1 MAIIYSYPIVDP
13 SANDLVLGSDVDSA
27 GKPTKNFTVQ
37 SIIDLVTVTGNDL
50 QAVLDNGNTANSK
63 DIDLTN
69 NNFRGGGFITTGNA
83 TISGTT
89 GTGFTSFSSTA
100 FVGTLSTAAQPNVTS
115 LGTLTS
121 LKVGNA
127 TPDITSIVTSFTA
140 PGDNVK
146 LATTKAIVD
155 YVGTNP
161 PGAES
166 LAATLLVGNTTGGTD
181 IEVTNGDKIQLNSS
195 GGSPVSPTIQFNN
208 TNFKIFYDITASP
221 ANSVIQHENQ
231 TGHLILRADSI
242 KLTSGGGTNDKTYIV
257 CTDDTSVD
265 LYYNNSKKFE
275 TTNTGVSIT
284 GNAVAT
290 GSGTFVNL
298 INTGTYSDSSGDVGS
313 AGQILSSTGSGT
325 NWINDPNPTPYTWI
339 IEADSGA
346 GSPYTVQTGD
356 TIDFVGV
363 GNVDTA
369 WDNSSKELRI
379 SLGGTSISGTGADTQ
394 VVYWT
399 GAQTVSGDAGMVYN
413 DTSNNLTVSGTVQA
427 GTLSDG
433 TFSGSSGTYT
443 GGVSI
448 TSTTFVGALT
458 GNASTATALAS
469 SGAITLTG
477 DTTSTGG
484 PYTYTSG
491 GALNIATTIAD
502 TTVTGKAL
510 TNLPSPT
517 SSAIAATDTIL
528 AAMAKLQGQITG
540 IPQGLVYQGTWNANT
555 NTPTLASGTGT
566 TGYFYIVSVAGST
579 NLDGIT
585 DWQVGDWAIFI
596 EQGANDQWEKIDN
609 SQSITGSGATNKIT
623 KWTAPTVLGTGLIED
638 DGTDVTIGNSGNLI
652 VEGNTTL
659 GNADSD
665 TTTVKGPAH
674 FEETLRADVGIS
686 LGNATYGT
694 AGQVLTSGGGAATVN
709 TWTTPTTGT
718 VTSVA
723 TNNGLTGGTITTT
736 GTLGILTTGTSNAI
750 EFLSSATPA
759 SGDLVWFSDIND
771 SNTLRKCTV
780 ADLQGPIGGPFLPL
794 SGGTMT
800 GAGEIRMPDNFKLKV
815 GTSGDMEVY
824 HDATDTYIDNQ
835 TGDLYIQNGSDDKDI
850 IFKCD
855 TGGGGLATYFQL
867 DGSIVKTV
875 FSKATRHVDTV
886 EAYFGT
892 SDNMFVKHTGAEGQ
906 IKNSTGNLYISQDAN
921 DADIIFEGDD
931 GSGSLATYFKLDG
944 SLVNGTSTLGA
955 TNFPD
960 KSKIFMGT
968 GSDLRIYHDGSD
980 SFIQNTTGSLVIEQ
994 TSGAIALRPVTG
1006 ETGVLIVENG
1016 AVTLYY
1022 DNSAK
1027 LATTTSGVSVT
1038 GETSTG
1044 TLAVSSTSSLVG
1056 DVSVGDTNSAFIGM
1070 LRAGANYI
1078 AATNAAGYL
1087 IFRTGGTTPTLTLGV
1102 NHDVRFDEYGSGT
1115 NSGTAT
1121 YNLEVDANGNVIET
1135 PSSGGGGGIF
1145 HGDQAVTTG
1154 SAALTFTL
1162 KRATTGTLIFD
1173 VWFTSETSTATS
1185 VAKKYVVAHSSN
1197 TTPVYNKI
1205 LDTGPDGSNDFTVTF
1220 ANATGDATG
1229 DSVTCSIQ
1237 ASGINQNIGYTVQVG
1252 YDSANTLTFTPAST

>member
-13 SANDLVLGSDVDSA
+13 SANDLVLGSDFDSA

-83 TISGTT
+83 SVSGTT
-89 GTGFTSFSSTA
+89 GTGFTSITSTA

-121 LKVGNA
+121 LAVN
-127 TPDITSIVTSFTA
+127 TSVTGTAVVTTLSA
-140 PGDNVK
+140 PGDNLK
-146 LATTKAIVD
+146 IASTKAIVD
-155 YVGTNP
+155 YIGTNP

-166 LAATLLVGNTTGGTD
+166 LSATLLVGNTTGATK
-181 IEVTNGDKIQLNSS
+181 IEVDNTGSGIDFIDDAKARFGTGDDLEIFHNGSHSFIKNVGTGELRI
-195 GGSPVSPTIQFNN
+195 PTSMFRVTKANDSATLLEAQDAGAVKLYFANN
-208 TNFKIFYDITASP
+208 
-221 ANSVIQHENQ
+221 E
-231 TGHLILRADSI
+231 
-242 KLTSGGGTNDKTYIV
+242 KLA
-257 CTDDTSVD
+257 
-265 LYYNNSKKFE
+265 

-284 GNAVAT
+284 GNTVTT
-290 GSGTFVNL
+290 GAGTFVNL
-298 INTGTYSDSSGDVGS
+298 INSGTYSDSSGDVGS

-346 GSPYTVQTGD
+346 GSPYTVANGD

-433 TFSGSSGTYT
+433 TFSGASGTYT

-448 TSTTFVGALT
+448 TSTDFVGALT

-484 PYTYTSG
+484 PHTYTSG
-491 GALNIATTIAD
+491 GAVTIPTTIAS
-502 TTVTGKAL
+502 TTVTAKVL

-517 SSAIAATDTIL
+517 SVAIAASDTIL

-665 TTTVKGPAH
+665 TTIVKGPAH

-694 AGQVLTSGGGAATVN
+694 AGQVLTSGGGSATVN

-723 TNNGLTGGTITTT
+723 TNNGLTGGTITST
-736 GTLGILTTGTSNAI
+736 GTLGILTVGASNAI

-759 SGDLVWFSDIND
+759 SGDFIWFSDIND
-771 SNTLRKCTV
+771 SNTLRKCTL
-780 ADLQGPIGGPFLPL
+780 ADIQNPVGGPFLPL
-794 SGGTMT
+794 AGGTMVGNT
-800 GAGEIRMPDNFKLKV
+800 LHGDGIKSMYGAGNDLQIDHDGTNSAINNITGEFIIQQSVDDGNIIFKCDDGSGGVTPYITVDGGGTRTDFSKQTRHADSVV
-815 GTSGDMEVY
+815 GSYGAGDDLSIQHNGTNSFISNY
-824 HDATDTYIDNQ
+824 
-835 TGDLYIQNGSDDKDI
+835 TGDLYIDQGADDKNI
-850 IFKCD
+850 IFR
-855 TGGGGLATYFQL
+855 
-867 DGSIVKTV
+867 S
-875 FSKATRHVDTV
+875 
-886 EAYFGT
+886 
-892 SDNMFVKHTGAEGQ
+892 
-906 IKNSTGNLYISQDAN
+906 
-921 DADIIFEGDD
+921 DD
-931 GSGSLATYFKLDG
+931 GSGGIATYLTIDG
-944 SLVNGTSTLGA
+944 VDEVVRFYKNTYQQDDIKALFGNS
-955 TNFPD
+955 
-960 KSKIFMGT
+960 
-968 GSDLRIYHDGSD
+968 SDLKIYHDSATNANKIASANNRQLQISQD
-980 SFIQNTTGSLVIEQ
+980 NLHISNEAATETMIT
-994 TSGAIALRPVTG
+994 AIAD
-1006 ETGVLIVENG
+1006 G
-1016 AVTLYY
+1016 AVSLYY
-1022 DNSAK
+1022 DNSK
-1027 LATTTSGVSVT
+1027 KFETTTGGVSVT
-1038 GETSTG
+1038 GD
-1044 TLAVSSTSSLVG
+1044 A
-1056 DVSVGDTNSAFIGM
+1056 DVSGEVQVGGQGSNFSENN
-1070 LRAGANYI
+1070 LRFKSAGAAYI
-1078 AATNAAGYL
+1078 DHNTVGQSI
-1087 IFRTGGTTPTLTLGV
+1087 IFRTSGSSSMDKTALTIKSNGQLQANLYGVNNFTGTPAYNLQVDSSGNIIETGNVNPHGSGIYSFSDTVNASSNEDIFSIACTHGAQAFTAYFTCNTTGVSVAKVYTVVHSYGTTVTYNKLADTGP
-1102 NHDVRFDEYGSGT
+1102 YG
-1115 NSGTAT
+1115 GTAT
-1121 YNLEVDANGNVIET
+1121 D
-1135 PSSGGGGGIF
+1135 
-1145 HGDQAVTTG
+1145 
-1154 SAALTFTL
+1154 
-1162 KRATTGTLIFD
+1162 
-1173 VWFTSETSTATS
+1173 
-1185 VAKKYVVAHSSN
+1185 
-1197 TTPVYNKI
+1197 
-1205 LDTGPDGSNDFTVTF
+1205 DFTVTF
-1220 ANATGDATG
+1220 TGSNDTITCNIANPSSTNLDI
-1229 DSVTCSIQ
+1229 VTTIMLGGSP
-1237 ASGINQNIGYTVQVG
+1237 T
-1252 YDSANTLTFTPAST
+1252 TLTVTAL

>member
-50 QAVLDNGNTANSK
+50 QAVLDNGNTATGK
-63 DIDLTN
+63 DINITS

-89 GTGFTSFSSTA
+89 ASNFTSISSTA
-100 FVGTLSTAAQPNVTS
+100 FVGTLSTAAQPNITS

-121 LKVGNA
+121 LAVN
-127 TPDITSIVTSFTA
+127 TSVTGTAVVTTLSA
-140 PGDNVK
+140 PGDNLK
-146 LATTKAIVD
+146 IASTKAIVD
-155 YVGTNP
+155 YIGTNP

-166 LAATLLVGNTTGGTD
+166 LSATLLVGNTTGATK
-181 IEVTNGDKIQLNSS
+181 IEVDNTGSGIDFIDDAKARFGTGDDLEIFHNGSHSFIKNVGTGELRI
-195 GGSPVSPTIQFNN
+195 PTSMFRVTKANDSATLLEAQDAGAVKLYF
-208 TNFKIFYDITASP
+208 
-221 ANSVIQHENQ
+221 ANSEKI
-231 TGHLILRADSI
+231 A
-242 KLTSGGGTNDKTYIV
+242 
-257 CTDDTSVD
+257 
-265 LYYNNSKKFE
+265 
-275 TTNTGVSIT
+275 TTNTGVSVT
-284 GNAVAT
+284 GNTVAT

-298 INTGTYSDSSGDVGS
+298 INSGTYSDSSADVGS

-346 GSPYTVQTGD
+346 GSPYTVANGD

-369 WDNSSKELRI
+369 WDNTSKELRI

-433 TFSGSSGTYT
+433 TFSGTAGTYT

-448 TSTTFVGALT
+448 TSNTFVGALT
-458 GNASTATALAS
+458 GNASSATQLAS
-469 SGAITLTG
+469 SGAIALTG

-502 TTVTGKAL
+502 TTVTGKVL
-510 TNLPSPT
+510 TNLPTPT
-517 SSAIAATDTIL
+517 SAAIAASDTIL

-596 EQGANDQWEKIDN
+596 EQGASDQWEKIDN
-609 SQSITGSGATNKIT
+609 TSAILGSGTANKIAKWTGSNTLA
-623 KWTAPTVLGTGLIED
+623 TGLISD

-674 FEETLRADVGIS
+674 FEEQLRVDEGIS
-686 LGNATYGT
+686 LGSNTYGS
-694 AGQVLTSGGGAATVN
+694 AGQVLTSGGGSSSVN

-723 TNNGLTGGTITTT
+723 TNNGLTGGTITST
-736 GTLGILTTGTSNAI
+736 GTLGILTVGASNAI

-759 SGDLVWFSDIND
+759 SGDFVWFSDIND

-794 SGGTMT
+794 AGGTMT
-800 GAGEIRMPDNFKLKV
+800 GDVIFNDDVKAKF
-815 GTSGDMEVY
+815 GTSSDMSIFHNGSNSFIEQ
-824 HDATDTYIDNQ
+824 TG
-835 TGDLYIQNGSDDKDI
+835 TGDLYIQQAIDDKDI
-850 IFKCD
+850 IFRC
-855 TGGGGLATYFQL
+855 
-867 DGSIVKTV
+867 
-875 FSKATRHVDTV
+875 
-886 EAYFGT
+886 
-892 SDNMFVKHTGAEGQ
+892 
-906 IKNSTGNLYISQDAN
+906 
-921 DADIIFEGDD
+921 DD
-931 GSGSLATYFKLDG
+931 GSGGLTTYMYLDG
-944 SLVNGTSTLGA
+944 SYVGTRFPQNVQLDDDVELRLGTNQDLRLKHSGTAGTITNYVGDLTISNTQDDGDIIFKNDDGSGGTAQYFRIDGGSTL
-955 TNFPD
+955 TYF
-960 KSKIFMGT
+960 SKAIQLADSVKAFFGT
-968 GSDLRIYHDGSD
+968 GGDLQIYHDGNNSKITEGGTGGLYIG
-980 SFIQNTTGSLVIEQ
+980 SSLLGIQNNDHTEMMAQFT
-994 TSGAIALRPVTG
+994 
-1006 ETGVLIVENG
+1006 ENG
-1016 AVTLYY
+1016 AVELYY
-1022 DNSAK
+1022 DNSK
-1027 LATTTSGVSVT
+1027 KFETTTGGVSIT
-1038 GETSTG
+1038 GDLTVDGG
-1044 TLAVSSTSSLVG
+1044 TSSTINIYKDDAGNGKLSFYNDATQQVYLLHDTAENFYIHGGSGTQILMSS
-1056 DVSVGDTNSAFIGM
+1056 DN
-1070 LRAGANYI
+1070 
-1078 AATNAAGYL
+1078 AT
-1087 IFRTGGTTPTLTLGV
+1087 TLTLKTGQSAQL
-1102 NHDVRFDEYGSGT
+1102 NAYGSGT
-1115 NSGTAT
+1115 KTGTAA
-1121 YNLEVDANGNVIET
+1121 YNLEVDSSGNIIET
-1135 PSSGGGGGIF
+1135 PATNPGGGGGIF

-1220 ANATGDATG
+1220 ANATTTATG

-1252 YDSANTLTFTPAST
+1252 YDSANALTFTAAS

>member
-100 FVGTLSTAAQPNVTS
+100 FVGTLSTAAQPNITS

-140 PGDNVK
+140 PGDDVK

-155 YVGTNP
+155 YIGTNP

-181 IEVTNGDKIQLNSS
+181 IAVSAGDDVTFTDTSKIIMGTGGDFEIYHGSF
-195 GGSPVSPTIQFNN
+195 GGSDQSWIR
-208 TNFKIFYDITASP
+208 D
-221 ANSVIQHENQ
+221 
-231 TGHLILRADSI
+231 L
-242 KLTSGGGTNDKTYIV
+242 GTNDLILDTNGTQIALISDGIV
-257 CTDDTSVD
+257 NNGKMGLFKKDGAVE
-265 LYYNNSKKFE
+265 LYYDNNLKFE
-275 TTNTGVSIT
+275 TLTGGAKVT
-284 GNAVAT
+284 GDLQAT

-448 TSTTFVGALT
+448 TSTDFVGALT
-458 GNASTATALAS
+458 GNATTATSLAS

-484 PYTYTSG
+484 PHTYTSG
-491 GALNIATTIAD
+491 GAVTIPTTIAS
-502 TTVTGKAL
+502 TTVTAKVL

-517 SSAIAATDTIL
+517 SVAIAASDTIL

-555 NTPTLASGTGT
+555 NTPTLSSGTGT

-585 DWQVGDWAIFI
+585 DWEVGDWAIFI

-736 GTLGILTTGTSNAI
+736 GTLGILTVGTSNAI

-794 SGGTMT
+794 AGGTMT
-800 GAGEIRMPDNFKLKV
+800 GDVIFNDDVKAKF
-815 GTSGDMEVY
+815 GTSSDMSIFHNGSNSFIEQ
-824 HDATDTYIDNQ
+824 TG
-835 TGDLYIQNGSDDKDI
+835 TGDLYIQQATDDKDI
-850 IFKCD
+850 IFRCD

-875 FSKATRHVDTV
+875 FSKATRHADAV

-892 SDNMFVKHTGAEGQ
+892 GDDMFIKHTGSEGN

-921 DADIIFEGDD
+921 DADIIFESDN
-931 GSGSLATYFKLDG
+931 GSGGLATYLTIDGGDENIQFSKNGKFLDG
-944 SLVNGTSTLGA
+944 VKA
-955 TNFPD
+955 
-960 KSKIFMGT
+960 IFGN
-968 GSDLRIYHDGSD
+968 SNDLQIYHDGNNSKITEGGTGGLYIG
-980 SFIQNTTGSLVIEQ
+980 SNLLGIQNNDHTEMMAQFT
-994 TSGAIALRPVTG
+994 
-1006 ETGVLIVENG
+1006 ENG
-1016 AVTLYY
+1016 AVELYY
-1022 DNSAK
+1022 DNSK
-1027 LATTTSGVSVT
+1027 KFETTTGGVSVT
-1038 GETSTG
+1038 GSLSVST
-1044 TLAVSSTSSLVG
+1044 TSSLVG
-1056 DVSVGDTNSAFIGM
+1056 DVSIGDTNSAFIGM

-1115 NSGTAT
+1115 NSGTPT

>member
-50 QAVLDNGNTANSK
+50 QAVLDNGNTATGK
-63 DIDLTN
+63 DINITS

-89 GTGFTSFSSTA
+89 ASNFTSISSTA
-100 FVGTLSTAAQPNVTS
+100 FVGTLDTAAQPNITS

-140 PGDNVK
+140 PGDDVK

-166 LAATLLVGNTTGGTD
+166 LAATLLVGNTTGATNIVVQKSIQLPTTTTNTGTPTD
-181 IEVTNGDKIQLNSS
+181 IGVISFGGTYTNGNRI
-195 GGSPVSPTIQFNN
+195 FN
-208 TNFKIFYDITASP
+208 D
-221 ANSVIQHENQ
+221 
-231 TGHLILRADSI
+231 
-242 KLTSGGGTNDKTYIV
+242 TSGGTLRIQASDNLHLQPSNLTVSNSNGNLITAGDTGTK
-257 CTDDTSVD
+257 
-265 LYYNNSKKFE
+265 LYYQNSEKF
-275 TTNTGVSIT
+275 TTTTTGVSIT
-284 GNAVAT
+284 GNTVAT

-298 INTGTYSDSSGDVGS
+298 INSGTYSDSSADVGS

-346 GSPYTVQTGD
+346 GSPYTVANGD

-369 WDNSSKELRI
+369 WDNTSKELRI

-433 TFSGSSGTYT
+433 TFSGASGTYT

-477 DTTSTGG
+477 DASSTGG

-502 TTVTGKAL
+502 TTVTGKVL
-510 TNLPSPT
+510 TNLPTPT
-517 SSAIAATDTIL
+517 SSAIAASDTIL

-596 EQGANDQWEKIDN
+596 EQGASDQWEKIDN
-609 SQSITGSGATNKIT
+609 TSAILGSGTANKIAKWTGSNTLA
-623 KWTAPTVLGTGLIED
+623 TGLISD

-674 FEETLRADVGIS
+674 FEEQLRVDEGIS
-686 LGNATYGT
+686 LGNATYGS
-694 AGQVLTSGGGAATVN
+694 AGQVLTSGGGSSSVN

-736 GTLGILTTGTSNAI
+736 GTLGILTVGTSNAI
-750 EFLSSATPA
+750 EFLSAATPA

-794 SGGTMT
+794 AGGTMA
-800 GAGEIRMPDNFKLKV
+800 GAINM
-815 GTSGDMEVY
+815 GTNNITNGGTATFTTFSGDLNGTINTATTAVTQSQGNNSTKVATTAYVDAAIGNSTLAEVL
-824 HDATDTYIDNQ
+824 A
-835 TGDLYIQNGSDDKDI
+835 NGNT
-850 IFKCD
+850 
-855 TGGGGLATYFQL
+855 TGGTDIAVSANDDITFT
-867 DGSIVKTV
+867 DS
-875 FSKATRHVDTV
+875 SKAI
-886 EAYFGT
+886 FG
-892 SDNMFVKHTGAEGQ
+892 A
-906 IKNSTGNLYISQDAN
+906 
-921 DADIIFEGDD
+921 
-931 GSGSLATYFKLDG
+931 
-944 SLVNGTSTLGA
+944 
-955 TNFPD
+955 
-960 KSKIFMGT
+960 
-968 GSDLRIYHDGSD
+968 GSDLQIYHDGNNSKITEGGTGGLYIG
-980 SFIQNTTGSLVIEQ
+980 SSLLGIQNNDHSEMMAQFT
-994 TSGAIALRPVTG
+994 
-1006 ETGVLIVENG
+1006 ENG
-1016 AVTLYY
+1016 AVELYY
-1022 DNSAK
+1022 DNSKK
-1027 LATTTSGVSVT
+1027 LETTSGGVT
-1038 GETSTG
+1038 ITG
-1044 TLAVSSTSSLVG
+1044 DLTVDAGASSTINIYKDDAGNGKLSFYNDSTQQVYLLHDTAENFYIHGGSGTQILMSS
-1056 DVSVGDTNSAFIGM
+1056 DN
-1070 LRAGANYI
+1070 
-1078 AATNAAGYL
+1078 AT
-1087 IFRTGGTTPTLTLGV
+1087 TLTLKTSQSAQL
-1102 NHDVRFDEYGSGT
+1102 NAYGSGT
-1115 NSGTAT
+1115 KTGTAA
-1121 YNLEVDANGNVIET
+1121 YNLEVDSSGNIIET
-1135 PSSGGGGGIF
+1135 PATNPGGGGGIF
-1145 HGDQAVTTG
+1145 SGDQAITTG

-1197 TTPVYNKI
+1197 TAPVYNKI

-1220 ANATGDATG
+1220 ANATTTATG

-1237 ASGINQNIGYTVQVG
+1237 ASGIAQNIGYTVQVG
-1252 YDSANTLTFTPAST
+1252 YDSTNALTFTAAS

>member
-50 QAVLDNGNTANSK
+50 QAVLDNGNTATGK
-63 DIDLTN
+63 DINITS

-89 GTGFTSFSSTA
+89 ASNFTSISSTA
-100 FVGTLSTAAQPNVTS
+100 FVGTLDTAAQPNITS

-140 PGDNVK
+140 PGDDVK

-166 LAATLLVGNTTGGTD
+166 LAATLLVGNTTGATNIVVQKSIQLPTTTTNTGTPTD
-181 IEVTNGDKIQLNSS
+181 IGVISFGGTYTNGNRI
-195 GGSPVSPTIQFNN
+195 FN
-208 TNFKIFYDITASP
+208 D
-221 ANSVIQHENQ
+221 
-231 TGHLILRADSI
+231 
-242 KLTSGGGTNDKTYIV
+242 TSGGTLRIQASDNLHLQPSNLTVSNSNGNLITAGDTGTK
-257 CTDDTSVD
+257 
-265 LYYNNSKKFE
+265 LYYQNSEKF
-275 TTNTGVSIT
+275 TTTTTGVSIT
-284 GNAVAT
+284 GNTVAT

-298 INTGTYSDSSGDVGS
+298 INSGTYSDSSADVGS

-346 GSPYTVQTGD
+346 GSPYTVANGD

-369 WDNSSKELRI
+369 WDNTSKELRI

-433 TFSGSSGTYT
+433 TFSGASGTYT

-477 DTTSTGG
+477 DASSTGG

-502 TTVTGKAL
+502 TTVTGKVL
-510 TNLPSPT
+510 TNLPTPT
-517 SSAIAATDTIL
+517 SSAIAASDTIL

-596 EQGANDQWEKIDN
+596 EQGASDQWEKIDN
-609 SQSITGSGATNKIT
+609 TSAILGSGTANKIAKWTGSNTLA
-623 KWTAPTVLGTGLIED
+623 TGLISD

-674 FEETLRADVGIS
+674 FEEQLRVDEGIS
-686 LGNATYGT
+686 LGNATYGS
-694 AGQVLTSGGGAATVN
+694 AGQVLTSGGGSSSVN

-736 GTLGILTTGTSNAI
+736 GTLGILTVGTSNAI
-750 EFLSSATPA
+750 EFLSAATPA

-780 ADLQGPIGGPFLPL
+780 ADLETPMGGPFLPL
-794 SGGTMT
+794 AGGTMA
-800 GAGEIRMPDNFKLKV
+800 GAINM
-815 GTSGDMEVY
+815 GTNNITNGGTATFTTFSGDLNGTINTATTAVTQSQGNNSTKVATTAYVDAAIGNSTLAEVL
-824 HDATDTYIDNQ
+824 A
-835 TGDLYIQNGSDDKDI
+835 NGNT
-850 IFKCD
+850 
-855 TGGGGLATYFQL
+855 TGGTDIAVSANDDITFT
-867 DGSIVKTV
+867 DS
-875 FSKATRHVDTV
+875 SKAI
-886 EAYFGT
+886 FG
-892 SDNMFVKHTGAEGQ
+892 A
-906 IKNSTGNLYISQDAN
+906 
-921 DADIIFEGDD
+921 
-931 GSGSLATYFKLDG
+931 
-944 SLVNGTSTLGA
+944 
-955 TNFPD
+955 
-960 KSKIFMGT
+960 
-968 GSDLRIYHDGSD
+968 GSDLQIYHDGNNSKITEGGTGGLYIG
-980 SFIQNTTGSLVIEQ
+980 SSLLGIQNNDHSEMMAQFT
-994 TSGAIALRPVTG
+994 
-1006 ETGVLIVENG
+1006 ENG
-1016 AVTLYY
+1016 AVELYY
-1022 DNSAK
+1022 DNSKK
-1027 LATTTSGVSVT
+1027 LETTSGGVT
-1038 GETSTG
+1038 ITG
-1044 TLAVSSTSSLVG
+1044 DLTVDAGASSTINIYKDDAGNGKLSFYNDSTQQVYLLHDTAENFYIHGGSGTQILMSS
-1056 DVSVGDTNSAFIGM
+1056 DN
-1070 LRAGANYI
+1070 
-1078 AATNAAGYL
+1078 AT
-1087 IFRTGGTTPTLTLGV
+1087 TLTLKTSQSAQL
-1102 NHDVRFDEYGSGT
+1102 NAYGSGT
-1115 NSGTAT
+1115 KTGTAA
-1121 YNLEVDANGNVIET
+1121 YNLEVDSSGNIIET
-1135 PSSGGGGGIF
+1135 PATNPGGGGGIF
-1145 HGDQAVTTG
+1145 SGDQAITTG

-1197 TTPVYNKI
+1197 TAPVYNKI

-1220 ANATGDATG
+1220 ANATTTATG

-1237 ASGINQNIGYTVQVG
+1237 ASGIAQNIGYTVQVG
-1252 YDSANTLTFTPAST
+1252 YDSTNALTFTAAS